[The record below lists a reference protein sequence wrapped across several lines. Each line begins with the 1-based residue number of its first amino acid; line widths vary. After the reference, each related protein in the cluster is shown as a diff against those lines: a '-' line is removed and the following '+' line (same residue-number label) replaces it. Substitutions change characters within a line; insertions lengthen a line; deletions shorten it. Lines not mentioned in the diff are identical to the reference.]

1 MLRWFNALMPRE
13 DKFFDYFEQH
23 ARLLVDCSKVLHEL
37 FQPGSDIEACAAR
50 INKLEADADE
60 VTHEVMLA
68 VRRSFI
74 TPFDRGDIQDLTG
87 LTDDAIDQMKQT
99 AKAVLLFEVKEF
111 EDRTRE
117 MTEKI
122 VTAAEMC
129 AELIPTLRQMKQKS
143 SHMMAMS
150 AKITQ
155 LEQAVDDLHG
165 QGLKD
170 LYLKHRDQN
179 PMAYIVGS
187 EILGHLEQIVDRIED
202 VADRVNSIV
211 IEHL

>member
-13 DKFFDYFEQH
+13 EKFFDYFEQH
-23 ARLLVDCSKVLHEL
+23 ARILVDCSTVLREL
-37 FQPGSDIEACAAR
+37 FQPGSNIEACAAR

-68 VRRSFI
+68 VRRTFI

-87 LTDDAIDQMKQT
+87 LMDDAIDQMKQT
-99 AKAVLLFEVKEF
+99 AKAVLLFEVREF
-111 EDRTRE
+111 DDLMRQ
-117 MTEKI
+117 MTEKT

-150 AKITQ
+150 SKIKQ
-155 LEQAVDDLHG
+155 LEQDVDDLHG
-165 QGLKD
+165 HGLKQ
-170 LYLKHRDQN
+170 LYLTYRDQN
-179 PMAYIVGS
+179 TMAYIVGA

>member
-13 DKFFDYFEQH
+13 DRFFDYFEQH
-23 ARLLVDCSKVLHEL
+23 ARLLVECSKVLREL
-37 FQPGSDIEACAAR
+37 FKPGSDIEACAQR

-87 LTDDAIDQMKQT
+87 LMDDAIDQMKQT
-99 AKAVLLFEVKEF
+99 AKAVLLFEVREF
-111 EDRTRE
+111 DDLMRE
-117 MTEKI
+117 ITEKS
-122 VTAAEMC
+122 VVAAEMC

-143 SHMMAMS
+143 SHMMAMTV
-150 AKITQ
+150 KITQ
-155 LEQAVDDLHG
+155 IEEAVDDLHDH
-165 QGLKD
+165 GLKH
-170 LYLKHRDQN
+170 LYLTQRDKN
-179 PMAYIVGS
+179 PMAYIVGA
-187 EILGHLEQIVDRIED
+187 EILGHLERIVDRIED